1 MSSAENPLATMNNE
15 INKNVERPLE
25 TRRELA
31 KRYSV
36 SERTIANWMR
46 SGLIPFLAISARTIR
61 FDPSEVDAAVVR
73 NHRVASRREVPMAA

>member
-1 MSSAENPLATMNNE
+1 MQNE
-15 INKNVERPLE
+15 IQSEGRRLE

-46 SGLIPFLAISARTIR
+46 DQWVPYVAISARTIR
-61 FDPSEVDAAVVR
+61 FDPKDVDLALIR
-73 NHRVASRREVPMAA
+73 NRRVAARGDVAS

>member
-1 MSSAENPLATMNNE
+1 MLNE
-15 INKNVERPLE
+15 KTEERRLE

-46 SGLIPFLAISARTIR
+46 DHLIPYVAISARTIR
-61 FDPSEVDAAVVR
+61 FDPREVDVALIR
-73 NHRVASRREVPMAA
+73 NHRVVARGEAA